1 MSSVPFIDLAW
12 QWAEIEQ
19 EVHEPMLELLRSGAY
34 VSGKR
39 VLEFEDDFASMSA
52 SKFAAAMNSG
62 TSALHAGMSRY
73 GFTKEDEIITTSHT
87 FIASVSSILLAGATP
102 MLVDVNVHGLMDKES
117 FLEAVSPKTRGV
129 LFVHLYGSCV
139 DENIISVAKGLGL
152 RIFEDA
158 SQAHLASFASG
169 LPVGNFGEFTAY
181 SFYPGKNLGAVGEGG
196 VLTTN
201 DEDVYEYAKRF
212 RNWGSSIR
220 YDHREFGLNYRMD
233 EIQALVLRAKLKKLD
248 QWTKQRELIA
258 STYNQAVETNSRI
271 DLVNSLCGR
280 PVFHQYVIRV
290 NNREIAQA
298 FFRECGIETSIHYPT
313 PVHKQKALEGRF
325 SKVKSLK
332 TTEDLVNNII
342 SLPIFPGMVQWQVSK
357 VAEAISNCP

>member
-1 MSSVPFIDLAW
+1 MNSVPFIDLAL

-19 EVHEPMLELLRSGAY
+19 EVHQPILELLRSGSY

-39 VLEFEDDFASMSA
+39 VLEFEGDFASMSA
-52 SKFAAAMNSG
+52 SKFAVGMNSG

-102 MLVDVNVHGLMDKES
+102 MLVDVNVNGLMDIES
-117 FLEAVSPKTRGV
+117 FLKAVSPKTRGV

-139 DENIISVAKGLGL
+139 DEKLINMAKELGL

-196 VLTTN
+196 MLTTN
-201 DEDVYEYAKRF
+201 DQEVYEHAKRF
-212 RNWGSSIR
+212 RNWGSSVK

-233 EIQALVLRAKLKKLD
+233 ELQALVLRAKLKKLD
-248 QWTKQRELIA
+248 CWTKERELIA
-258 STYNQAVETNSRI
+258 STYNQAVESNSRI
-271 DLVNSLCGR
+271 ELVNSLSGR
-280 PVFHQYVIRV
+280 PVFHQYVVKV
-290 NNREIAQA
+290 NDRAIAQA
-298 FFRECGIETSIHYPT
+298 FFRECEIETSIHYPI
-313 PVHKQKALEGRF
+313 PVHKQKALEERF
-325 SKVKSLK
+325 LRVDSLK
-332 TTEDLVNNII
+332 ATENLVERII
-342 SLPIFPGMVQWQVSK
+342 SLPIFPGMKPWQVAK
-357 VAEAISNCP
+357 VAEAIANCP